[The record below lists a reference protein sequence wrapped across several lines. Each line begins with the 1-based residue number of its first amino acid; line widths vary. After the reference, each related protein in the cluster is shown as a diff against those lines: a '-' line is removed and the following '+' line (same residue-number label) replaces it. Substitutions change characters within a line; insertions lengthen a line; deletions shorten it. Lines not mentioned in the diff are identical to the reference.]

1 MITDL
6 LKNVVE
12 EYYELDLTLNT
23 RQRTH
28 VEARAI
34 YFRLLRDKTK
44 MSLEAI
50 GKTVNRDHATV
61 LYANRKLKD
70 WIQYDSKIKKEY
82 EIIRNKF
89 EHALS
94 NRVDHA
100 LSLSDTSAEEDSST
114 IEGFYEKKYKELETK
129 MIEAL
134 AKVEGKEFE
143 DINSVQAFE
152 ALDNLFTKYN
162 FLKASFYRTHPKR
175 ALARKFDLV

>member
-34 YFRLLRDKTK
+34 YFRLLRDNTK

-50 GKTVNRDHATV
+50 GKTVNRDHASV

-89 EHALS
+89 EH
-94 NRVDHA
+94 V
-100 LSLSDTSAEEDSST
+100 LSLSDTSAEEDYST
-114 IEGFYEKKYKELETK
+114 IEGFYEKKYKELEAK

-162 FLKASFYRTHPKR
+162 FLKASFYKTQPKR
-175 ALARKFDLV
+175 AKSGKLDLV

>member
-94 NRVDHA
+94 
-100 LSLSDTSAEEDSST
+100 LSDTSIEEEYST
-114 IEGFYEKKYKELETK
+114 TEGFYEAKYKELEGK
-129 MIEAL
+129 IMEAL

>member
-50 GKTVNRDHATV
+50 GKTVNRDHASV

-70 WIQYDSKIKKEY
+70 WIQYNSKIKKEY

-94 NRVDHA
+94 
-100 LSLSDTSAEEDSST
+100 LSDTSTEEDYST
-114 IEGFYEKKYKELETK
+114 TEGFYEAKYKELEGK
-129 MIEAL
+129 IMEAL
-134 AKVEGKEFE
+134 AKAEGKEFE

>member
-34 YFRLLRDKTK
+34 YFRLLRDNTK

-50 GKTVNRDHATV
+50 GKTVNRDHASV

-94 NRVDHA
+94 
-100 LSLSDTSAEEDSST
+100 L
-114 IEGFYEKKYKELETK
+114 IELITLYHYLTQVLKKIL
-129 MIEAL
+129 
-134 AKVEGKEFE
+134 
-143 DINSVQAFE
+143 QQ
-152 ALDNLFTKYN
+152 
-162 FLKASFYRTHPKR
+162 
-175 ALARKFDLV
+175 

>member
-6 LKNVVE
+6 LINVVE

-89 EHALS
+89 EHAL
-94 NRVDHA
+94 
-100 LSLSDTSAEEDSST
+100 LLSDTSTEEDLST